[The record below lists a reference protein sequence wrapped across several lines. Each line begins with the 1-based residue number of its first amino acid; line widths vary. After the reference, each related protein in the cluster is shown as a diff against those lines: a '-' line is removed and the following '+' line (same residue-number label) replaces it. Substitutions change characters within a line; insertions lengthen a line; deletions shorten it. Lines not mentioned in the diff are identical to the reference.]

1 LPQYWTIIAA
11 GAAASATIIVIAWA
25 LEARSRRYAKAL
37 EKLNAVGA
45 GGLQEL
51 TAAACQIVGM
61 TRCAVAQLD
70 REAGLRVLTVSGS
83 GPLLGNDFELKD
95 LPLCSSVLSS
105 RQPAFVGDINDN
117 AVVNAEIA
125 KASETRSLALIP
137 LIKNDRRL
145 GLFVFCGITSRRFS
159 SHDRRLCQIIA
170 DKAAALLAGGD
181 EHANAE
187 ALREQQA
194 MYEKREAIFAVNAAV
209 YRAGTSNE
217 AVQMV
222 VDLAPGVLG
231 VDLCLLSFDN
241 GDGQTM
247 RIAAITK
254 PRASDLIAKV
264 FAHRGTNGE
273 IVRNTRRTLVVENA
287 TEHPKVNP
295 AIREELDVGSI
306 VYLPLLRAGG
316 TFMGI
321 LSLVRHRSGPF
332 SPEQLNLA
340 EQFAARAAGAI
351 ENAELLEQ
359 TRRDAQAKTMLL
371 RELNHRVKNNL
382 ASIITLLSLDEPE
395 MSPRAHQWL
404 GRAIDRIRT
413 MARTHD
419 LFAGGMDRVTLRDL
433 VGQTISSLSVA
444 RPAGIV
450 VKEEIHA
457 PVTLRTDRAV
467 SLAMVLH
474 ELCYNAIVHGLA
486 GSHGSVVIRARMKP
500 AEKTADG
507 RVVLEVIDDA
517 TAARNSAG
525 ADAERIGGG
534 VGLTLVKG
542 LVTREL
548 HGEFNLNRGKEQTVA
563 TVSFP
568 VAAEDLPQAA

>member
-1 LPQYWTIIAA
+1 MPQYWIIIAA
-11 GAAASATIIVIAWA
+11 SIVATIIIVASTLA
-25 LEARSRRYAKAL
+25 ARSRRYANAL
-37 EKLNAVGA
+37 EKLNLVAS
-45 GGLQEL
+45 GGLKEL
-51 TAAACQIVGM
+51 TAAACQILGM

-70 REAGLRVLTVSGS
+70 RESGLRILTVSGT
-83 GPLLGNDFELKD
+83 GPLLGHDFELKD

-105 RQPAFVGDINDN
+105 RQPAFVQDIDHNPI
-117 AVVNAEIA
+117 VNADIA
-125 KASETRSLALIP
+125 KASETRSLALLP
-137 LIKNDRRL
+137 LIQNDRRL
-145 GLFVFCGITSRRFS
+145 GLFVFCGATTRSFTSQ
-159 SHDRRLCQIIA
+159 DRRLCRIIA
-170 DKAAALLAGGD
+170 DKAAALLAGVD
-181 EHANAE
+181 ERANIE

-194 MYEKREAIFAVNAAV
+194 MLEKREAIFAVNAAV

-222 VDLAPGVLG
+222 VDLAPGVLS
-231 VDLCLLSFDN
+231 VDLCLLSFDSD
-241 GDGQTM
+241 DGQTM

-254 PRASDLIAKV
+254 PRAPALVGKT
-264 FAHRGTNGE
+264 FPRRGNNGE
-273 IVRNTRRTLVVENA
+273 IVRTTRRTLVVENA
-287 TEHPKVNP
+287 TEHPKINA
-295 AIREELDVGSI
+295 AIREELDIGSI
-306 VYLPLLRAGG
+306 VYLPLLRAAGD
-316 TFMGI
+316 FMGI
-321 LSLVRHRSGPF
+321 LSLIRHRSGPF
-332 SPEQLNLA
+332 SPEHLNLA

-419 LFAGGMDRVTLRDL
+419 LFAGGLDRVTLRDL

-457 PVTLRTDRAV
+457 PVTFRTDRAV

-486 GSHGSVVIRARMKP
+486 GSNGSVVIRARIKPTEKP
-500 AEKTADG
+500 AES

-517 TAARNSAG
+517 TAAKNSG
-525 ADAERIGGG
+525 GTDAKRIGGG

-548 HGEFNLNRGKEQTVA
+548 NGEFNLQRGNEQTVA

-568 VAAEDLPQAA
+568 VAADDLPQAA